1 MSAELYSFDT
11 NILFYAIDEQA
22 GLKHRIARDL
32 ILNGHYGRSVIVL
45 QSLAELCNSIRKKLP
60 NAVSD
65 TNEFVRD
72 TLLLF
77 TVAHALPSDLGD
89 AIAAGR
95 EHKIPFWDAMLWATV
110 RRAGCTLLLSE
121 DFQDGQVLGGVT
133 IRNPF
138 LMPSSE
144 LTALLR

>member
-1 MSAELYSFDT
+1 MSARLYTFDT

-22 GLKHRIARDL
+22 GHKHRTARALIAD
-32 ILNGHYGRSVIVL
+32 GSYGRSLILL
-45 QSLAELCNSIRKKLP
+45 QTLAELCNSIRKKLP
-60 NAVSD
+60 DAVSD
-65 TNEFVRD
+65 TSEFVQD
-72 TLLLF
+72 ILQVF
-77 TVAHALPSDLGD
+77 DVAHALPSDLID

-95 EHKIPFWDAMLWATV
+95 DHNIPFWDAMLWATA

-138 LMPSSE
+138 KMQPAA
-144 LTALLR
+144 LTALLK